1 MSIEVKK
8 VHRTAN
14 IIGVPVK
21 NPAGENLGKIEEVVI
36 DLETGRVAYL
46 VVSFGG
52 FLRMGEKLFAIPW
65 EAVSLKYGEAAQYFV
80 LHLDREKLASAGVQ
94 QGRLAR
100 HGQSEMDGGVRGV
113 SPTHPTQGGQRATD
127 WPGTCLNARTKPLL
141 PRPRFP
147 LLDVREAPR

>member
-14 IIGVPVK
+14 IIGVPVR
-21 NPAGENLGKIEEVVI
+21 NPAGENLGQIEEVVI
-36 DLETGRVAYL
+36 DLEAGRVAYL

-80 LHLDREKLASAGVQ
+80 LHLDREKLAYAPGFNKDALPDMANPKWMAEVEAYH
-94 QGRLAR
+94 RR
-100 HGQSEMDGGVRGV
+100 
-113 SPTHPTQGGQRATD
+113 TQR
-127 WPGTCLNARTKPLL
+127 KE
-141 PRPRFP
+141 
-147 LLDVREAPR
+147 EANVPPPSQAHA